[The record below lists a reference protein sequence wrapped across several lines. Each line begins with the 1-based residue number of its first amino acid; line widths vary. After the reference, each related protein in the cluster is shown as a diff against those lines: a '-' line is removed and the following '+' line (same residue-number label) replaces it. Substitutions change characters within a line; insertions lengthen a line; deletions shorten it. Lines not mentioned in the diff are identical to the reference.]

1 MVVSGTE
8 ARLDHGKSNI
18 LGRKTA
24 EHAAMALSSQRR
36 AEGWEV
42 GGEGLIRT
50 LRPRPS
56 QRGRKRDFFFSS
68 SFFFSPANPKDLFD
82 SPENYG
88 QGNNFLLL
96 FFLFQAFTSLNVPGT
111 ASQQAS
117 RVPCNTFISMFL
129 KKQ

>member
-18 LGRKTA
+18 LGRKTT

-56 QRGRKRDFFFSS
+56 QMGRKRDFFFSS
-68 SFFFSPANPKDLFD
+68 SFFFFPPPTLKTYLI
-82 SPENYG
+82 
-88 QGNNFLLL
+88 LLKTMGRGIISSFS
-96 FFLFQAFTSLNVPGT
+96 FFFSKFSHL
-111 ASQQAS
+111 
-117 RVPCNTFISMFL
+117 
-129 KKQ
+129 

>member
-1 MVVSGTE
+1 MRDGGRG
-8 ARLDHGKSNI
+8 ADQNI
-18 LGRKTA
+18 KTPP
-24 EHAAMALSSQRR
+24 QPK
-36 AEGWEV
+36 G
-42 GGEGLIRT
+42 
-50 LRPRPS
+50 
-56 QRGRKRDFFFSS
+56 QKKRFLLFFF
-68 SFFFSPANPKDLFD
+68 FFFFPANPKDLFD